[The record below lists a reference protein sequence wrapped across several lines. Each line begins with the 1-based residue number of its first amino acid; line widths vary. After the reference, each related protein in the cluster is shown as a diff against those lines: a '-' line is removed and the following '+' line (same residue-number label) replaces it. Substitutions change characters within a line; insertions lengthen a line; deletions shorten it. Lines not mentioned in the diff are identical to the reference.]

1 MKDLC
6 ITLKKKK
13 GLYYKVQYYTVKS
26 IIIFQGLYAIL
37 LTCSFEFP
45 PLLKKGK
52 IMYFLNTQQLLMQH
66 LLLLNA
72 FSIFRFARMAHKA
85 MVIVYRK
92 HIHLCE
98 WRGYNQLF
106 CWVFSTVLNHRN
118 NVSGTVREAFLV
130 FLA

>member
-1 MKDLC
+1 M
-6 ITLKKKK
+6 ILK
-13 GLYYKVQYYTVKS
+13 G
-26 IIIFQGLYAIL
+26 FYAL
-37 LTCSFEFP
+37 VLNCSFAFA
-45 PLLKKGK
+45 PLLKKEK

-85 MVIVYRK
+85 AVIVYRK

-98 WRGYNQLF
+98 WRGYNQLL

-118 NVSGTVREAFLV
+118 NTSGTVREAFLV
-130 FLA
+130 FLV